1 MGNIGV
7 GIAVAATYAFAGFTV
22 WFAREG
28 GVVNFFVVGLWL
40 ALIGLACSGTWKLVF
55 RADT

>member
-1 MGNIGV
+1 MGNIGG
-7 GIAVAATYAFAGFTV
+7 GIAVAATYAFAGFIA

-28 GVVNFFVVGLWL
+28 GVVNFFPVVIFILLTVL
-40 ALIGLACSGTWKLVF
+40 ASAGTWRLVF